1 MSQTTAPHTDRDRLV
16 DPDARAPF
24 GVGLLK
30 GLAVTVKHLFKTP
43 STQMYPKVR
52 PVLPPRT
59 RGVIALMDE
68 NCTVCML
75 CARECPD
82 WCIYIDSHKE
92 TVPPAKEGGRART
105 RNVLD
110 RFAIDF
116 ALCMYCGICVE
127 VCPFDALFWS
137 PEFEYCEYSMDGLLH
152 EMDKLREWADTVPPP
167 PPLED
172 GADTPAEV
180 ADAIGK
186 KNAELDAA
194 AAAAEQQAIEQQQAE
209 TQAAAPAAKAGGAG
223 GGPSRPKPTLADME
237 VEGEPQ
243 IDQATFDELIEQ
255 GKSERMARSKAK
267 SAWVKAEKQKLL
279 DAAIAEWEAEQ
290 ASAAAA
296 PADAPAPGAAP
307 SRPKPTL
314 AEMEV
319 EGEPQID
326 QEVFDELVG
335 EGKSERMARSKA
347 KSAWVKAEKQKLLDA
362 AIAEWEAEQAAAGGG
377 AEASTAAPAAA
388 DAEAPAEPA
397 APKLADV
404 HVEGAGEI
412 DQETYDALIAE
423 GKSERIARA
432 KAKAAW
438 VKKRKQEQLDEGG
451 GA

>member
-1 MSQTTAPHTDRDRLV
+1 MTQSTESRTVR
-16 DPDARAPF
+16 PDARAPF

-30 GLAVTVKHLFKTP
+30 GLAVTVKHLKGRP
-43 STQMYPKVR
+43 STQMYPKQR
-52 PVLPPRT
+52 PELAPRT

-137 PEFEYCEYSMDGLLH
+137 PEFEYAEYAIDGLLH
-152 EMDKLREWADTVPPP
+152 EMDRLREWADTVPPP
-167 PPLED
+167 PPLDE
-172 GADTPAEV
+172 GAETPPEV
-180 ADAIGK
+180 ADAIAK
-186 KNAELDAA
+186 KESELEAAQAAAEQKQVEQEQAKAAPADAGGAA
-194 AAAAEQQAIEQQQAE
+194 AAAA
-209 TQAAAPAAKAGGAG
+209 G
-223 GGPSRPKPTLADME
+223 GGRPKPQLADME
-237 VEGEPQ
+237 IEGE
-243 IDQATFDELIEQ
+243 T
-255 GKSERMARSKAK
+255 
-267 SAWVKAEKQKLL
+267 
-279 DAAIAEWEAEQ
+279 
-290 ASAAAA
+290 
-296 PADAPAPGAAP
+296 
-307 SRPKPTL
+307 
-314 AEMEV
+314 
-319 EGEPQID
+319 QID
-326 QEVFDELVG
+326 QEVFDQLIA

-347 KSAWVKAEKQKLLDA
+347 KSAWVKAQKQKLLDQ

-377 AEASTAAPAAA
+377 DAGVPADGGGQAAPA
-388 DAEAPAEPA
+388 DAEAAAAPAE
-397 APKLADV
+397 PKLADV

-412 DQETYDALIAE
+412 DQEVYDQLIAE

-438 VKKRKQEQLDEGG
+438 VRKKKAEAMAEQAGDQPDDQQDGDAGG
-451 GA
+451 DA